1 MLMNKIFLALSLAAV
16 AASAARAQSEALALS
31 ARAFD
36 ASAAEAIAPF
46 ILEDSFAGVGD
57 CGILDIKTIRAWTLD
72 EASDMAA
79 PCLKAVGA
87 RYSADMTLKG
97 GLISLASEGAP
108 VKPGLILKTD
118 LVQGSK
124 AHRDLVASLERRR
137 NELLG
142 HQVRLLTRGEVAPS
156 SVSAVQEALKQ
167 CIMTTVVRDIQTGA
181 DFVKIYGSCLTKNPD
196 LKIDELRAGRGL
208 TVDMKTQQS
217 PKGVEALNGFVT
229 VNAGKGPVS
238 VMIIAYGAQTAM
250 P

>member
-1 MLMNKIFLALSLAAV
+1 MNKIFMTLSLAV
-16 AASAARAQSEALALS
+16 LAAGAARAQSEALALS

-36 ASAAEAIAPF
+36 ASAAETIEPF
-46 ILEDSFAGVGD
+46 ILEDSFAGIGA
-57 CGILDIKTIRAWTLD
+57 CGILDAKTIRAWSLD
-72 EASDMAA
+72 EASDIAA

-87 RYSADMTLKG
+87 RYSAQMTIKG

-118 LVQGSK
+118 LIPGSK
-124 AHRDLVASLERRR
+124 AHRDMVASLERRR
-137 NELLG
+137 GQLLG

-156 SVSAVQEALKQ
+156 SVSAVQAALKQ
-167 CIMTTVVRDIQTGA
+167 CIMTTVVRDIESGA

-208 TVDMKTQQS
+208 SVDMKTEQA
-217 PKGVEALNGFVT
+217 PKEVEALNGFVT

>member
-1 MLMNKIFLALSLAAV
+1 MNKLLLALAV
-16 AASAARAQSEALALS
+16 AALASSARAQSFE
-31 ARAFD
+31 
-36 ASAAEAIAPF
+36 ASAEAAVAPF
-46 ILEDSFAGVGD
+46 ILEDSFAGLPD

-72 EASDMAA
+72 EAADMAA

-97 GLISLASEGAP
+97 GLLSVASEGAP

-118 LVQGSK
+118 LVPGSK
-124 AHRDLVASLERRR
+124 AHRDLLASLERRR
-137 NELLG
+137 DELLG
-142 HQVRLLTRGEVAPS
+142 HRVRVLTRGEVAPS

-167 CIMTTVVRDIQTGA
+167 CLMTTVVRDIQTGA
-181 DFVKIYGSCLTKNPD
+181 DFVKIYGSCLTRNPD
-196 LKIDELRAGRGL
+196 LKIAELRAGRGL
-208 TVDMKTQQS
+208 TVDMKTEQDS
-217 PKGVEALNGFVT
+217 KGVEALNGFVT

>member
-1 MLMNKIFLALSLAAV
+1 MNKILLTLSLAV
-16 AASAARAQSEALALS
+16 LASAARAQSEALALS

-36 ASAAEAIAPF
+36 ASAESAISPF
-46 ILEDSFAGVGD
+46 ILEDSFAGIGA
-57 CGILDIKTIRAWTLD
+57 CGILDAKTIRAWTLD
-72 EASDMAA
+72 EASDIAA

-87 RYSADMTLKG
+87 RYSAQMSIKG
-97 GLISLASEGAP
+97 GLISLATESAP

-118 LVQGSK
+118 LIPGSK
-124 AHRDLVASLERRR
+124 AHRDLVASLARRR
-137 NELLG
+137 GQLLG

-156 SVSAVQEALKQ
+156 SVSAVQAALKQ
-167 CIMTTVVRDIQTGA
+167 CIMTTVVRDIESGA

-208 TVDMKTQQS
+208 SVDMKTEQA
-217 PKGVEALNGFVT
+217 PKDVEALNGFVT

-238 VMIIAYGAQTAM
+238 VMIVAYGAQVAM

>member
-1 MLMNKIFLALSLAAV
+1 MNKILLALALAAV
-16 AASAARAQSEALALS
+16 ASSARAQSEALALS

-36 ASAAEAIAPF
+36 ASAEAAIQPF
-46 ILEDSFAGVGD
+46 ILEDSFAGLPA
-57 CGILDIKTIRAWTLD
+57 CRILDIKTIRAWTLD
-72 EASDMAA
+72 EAADMAA

-97 GLISLASEGAP
+97 GLLSVASAGSP

-118 LVQGSK
+118 LVPGSK
-124 AHRDLVASLERRR
+124 AHRDLLASLERRR
-137 NELLG
+137 DELLG
-142 HQVRLLTRGEVAPS
+142 HRVRVLTRGEVAPS
-156 SVSAVQEALKQ
+156 SVSAVQLALKQ
-167 CIMTTVVRDIQTGA
+167 CIMTTVVRDIQSGE
-181 DFVKIYGSCLTKNPD
+181 DFVKIYGSCLTRNPD

-208 TVDMKTQQS
+208 TVDMKTEQDS
-217 PKGVEALNGFVT
+217 VGVEALNGYVT

>member
-1 MLMNKIFLALSLAAV
+1 MFMNKIFLTLAVVLAA
-16 AASAARAQSEALALS
+16 SSARAQSEALALS

-36 ASAAEAIAPF
+36 ASAEAAISPF
-46 ILEDSFAGVGD
+46 ILEDSFAGLPA
-57 CGILDIKTIRAWTLD
+57 CGILDVKTIRAWSLD
-72 EASDMAA
+72 EAADIAA

-87 RYSADMTLKG
+87 RYSAEMSIKG
-97 GLISLASEGAP
+97 GLLFAASEGSP

-118 LVQGSK
+118 LVPGSK
-124 AHRDLVASLERRR
+124 AHRDLVASLARRHDV
-137 NELLG
+137 LLG
-142 HQVRLLTRGEVAPS
+142 HKVRLLTRGEVAPS
-156 SVSAVQEALKQ
+156 SVSAVQAALRQ
-167 CIMTTVVRDIQTGA
+167 CIMTTVVRDIQSGE

-208 TVDMKTQQS
+208 TVDMKTEQDS
-217 PKGVEALNGFVT
+217 KGVEALNGYVT